1 MILADAT
8 LSVPRSSVTLPKP
21 FELFCF
27 AFCVANLV
35 WIATALVTGSFLWEP
50 SGRLLSTDFVN
61 VYAAG
66 KLALAGNP
74 AGAYDWPTHK
84 QVEFA
89 ALGYDFRGYY
99 GWHYPPFYLFVASAL
114 AMLPYVV
121 AHAGWSLVSFI
132 PYVVAVRASAAN
144 NFGYLL
150 AFAMPAFVANV
161 LVGQN
166 GFLTA
171 ALIGGT
177 LALLQRRPVLA
188 GICLGFLTY
197 KPHFGILFPLVL
209 AAAGYWRVFFAAG
222 VTAVAISLAS
232 AAVYGIEPW
241 FAFLH
246 WLPVTS
252 QTFLSEGRA
261 EIEKMQSLFAI
272 VRTFGGA
279 EWFAWSAQI
288 LLSATIAVLLCLMWR
303 SKDYAFE
310 LKAAALGAG
319 ILLATPYIY
328 LYDMVTMTIP
338 LGFLFALGLS
348 RGFLRYELWG
358 FTAIMALIAIFPFVK
373 FPVGFA
379 ASVLLAALIV
389 RRAVHTRGRAAP

>member
-8 LSVPRSSVTLPKP
+8 LRGSRPAALLPKP

-27 AFCVANLV
+27 ALCVANLV
-35 WIATALVTGSFLWEP
+35 WIATAFVTGSFLWEP
-50 SGRLLSTDFVN
+50 DGRLLSTDFVN

-89 ALGYDFRGYY
+89 VLGYDFRGYY

-114 AMLPYVV
+114 ALLPYVI
-121 AHAGWSLVSFI
+121 AHAGWSLVSFS

-144 NFGYLL
+144 SFGYLL

-177 LALLQRRPVLA
+177 LVSIQKRPVLA
-188 GICLGFLTY
+188 GICLGLLTY

-209 AAAGYWRVFFAAG
+209 AAAGYWRVFFSAA
-222 VTAVAISLAS
+222 VTAVVISLAS
-232 AAVYGIEPW
+232 VAAYGIEPW
-241 FAFLH
+241 FAFLR

-252 QTFLSEGRA
+252 QAFLSEGRA

-272 VRTFGGA
+272 IRTLGGA
-279 EWFAWSAQI
+279 EWFAWSAQ
-288 LLSATIAVLLCLMWR
+288 LALSAAIGAMLCVMWR
-303 SKDYAFE
+303 SKDYVYE

-328 LYDMVTMTIP
+328 LYDMVTLTIP
-338 LGFLFALGLS
+338 LALMLGIGFS
-348 RGFLRYELWG
+348 RGFLRYELAG
-358 FTAIMALIAIFPFVK
+358 FAAIMALIAVFPFVK
-373 FPVGFA
+373 LPVGFA
-379 ASVLLAALIV
+379 ASVLLAAIIV
-389 RRAVHTRGRAAP
+389 RRALLVRSRAAQ